1 MEKIGIVGAGLIGSS
16 WSAIFSSKGFNVV
29 VYDNENNVE
38 NKFKK
43 RVLSFLEELKFI
55 DNKINIE
62 NSLQNIEFVNDLNY
76 VTTNCTFIQDC
87 SPEIVE
93 IKQELFSKL
102 DNSCPE
108 NVILSSSVF
117 IFII

>member
-29 VYDNENNVE
+29 IYDSNKNVQDE
-38 NKFKK
+38 FKK
-43 RVLSFLEELKFI
+43 RVTTFLEELKFI

-62 NSLQNIEFVNDLNY
+62 DSLKNIEFVNDINY
-76 VTTNCTFIQDC
+76 LCNNCTFIQDC

-108 NVILSSSVF
+108 NVN
-117 IFII
+117 